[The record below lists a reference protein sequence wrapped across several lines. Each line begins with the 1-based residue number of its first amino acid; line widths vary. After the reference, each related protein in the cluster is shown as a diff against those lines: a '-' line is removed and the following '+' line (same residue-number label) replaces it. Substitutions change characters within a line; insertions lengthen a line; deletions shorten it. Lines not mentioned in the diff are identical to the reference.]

1 MKMRRFFILLVFL
14 FSACD
19 FETLLSPEFDA
30 PVKSFFDTYTN
41 TAAIERHDYS
51 EPPYQDSSRRLC
63 FDSYKDYSVNF
74 YLRNPQLYSLNLEAK
89 FNSLSGVDTS
99 EITVVQSEDK
109 NSITLTLPQKFLV
122 DSDEGK
128 NISPTISLY
137 EPMSGRSFPEYSF
150 ELYCNSKPPKVYN
163 PTIINNGNSTFVI
176 AFDMPEVVELV
187 VRHKDLANIII
198 NGVSYPLSVDSE
210 GNFNFP
216 DTSRFSTSWKSSYAE
231 IGGKTFNHEDND
243 RAVYFETGE
252 AFSADDKSYTIVLAD
267 AAGLTTEI
275 LASTVI
281 TKINKP
287 SIYEV
292 QESGREKTLDA
303 SKTISLSTLAS
314 TEKGSIR
321 IKAPTTDNTGSALL
335 TPVTLYYNIYNGTK
349 KKAVFY
355 NSGSFSGSKDISLA
369 VGTWYVEVYAEA
381 TNYESSSPLKCDIR
395 VADNSIYVSASG
407 DDEGDG
413 SASEPF
419 ATINGATGLNET
431 GVIHDIISRVAEDAA
446 IASKAYTIRV
456 MGALS
461 ENVSLSDPLDGDG
474 KLCTTGLNLTGDSG
488 AASDSIASLTVDTT
502 DSVPV
507 SLKELTVGSV
517 TVKAGKKLKLYDGA
531 AITNAGVE
539 AAGLLA
545 MEGSAKI
552 TNLTLADGAYIT
564 LTGDLTSE
572 RAAEITLASSAYA
585 IGTKILENNSYTES
599 NCAKFKIVDN
609 DPTDTKEWYVKSDGS
624 LSHKVKFGPDA
635 IENITVFENE
645 SDIEVTN
652 EKTGFTFKFTAP
664 EGYSYSWKVDDTVS
678 GTENVLILNA
688 ITWGTGIYDVYLT
701 ASKDGKTYSYH
712 AQINHQLV
720 TEFTGTAEECAE
732 YINALTVNETYN
744 VTVTGPVGPG
754 DTDGL
759 MQVANAIRSRHYGI
773 YINLDARGT
782 SNSSD
787 INTYNDGAYF
797 HDCTALKSIKLPI
810 WMKALITNLFAGCTK
825 LESVDIPNTVQQI
838 MTGAF
843 KNCTSL
849 ISISLPQKLTGNGLN
864 HGLEAGA
871 FEGCSA
877 LTSISYAGY
886 IEEWKEIKFGKSST
900 SPKTWRDGVPATS
913 VNCSDGTLDLN
924 YIDPYTVYGKLKTGS
939 SYSESLEGSGSQADP
954 YIFAADLA
962 SVQIILKSDFTYELK
977 FDNTNVTATAGTGGV
992 TEISISDEQR
1002 TAIGGQTICGTVENT
1017 DYKVYFTIE
1026 ETPSSVAY
1034 LLSAPTSG
1042 TYSLSTLSELKK
1054 IKDWVSDN
1062 NTLQN
1067 VTFTLEDDIDTKGEE
1082 LIIGY
1087 YKYDDSANRA
1097 FMGVFD
1103 GNNHSITNSI
1113 TASGINESAY
1123 IALFSYVKGSS
1134 TVIKNLTVKG
1144 TSTRGSIVGYLDGNA
1159 SVENC
1164 ISETVIETSVEN
1176 IGGILCRLE
1185 KGYVRNCI
1193 NKGAITSTSNTEGGI
1208 VGYTNGGSGSID
1220 RCINKGN
1227 ISGRYAGGIV
1237 GYMQS
1242 NIPIT
1247 NCKNSG
1253 KLTGTGN
1260 EVGGIIGSLNTTP
1273 KMINNNCNLG
1283 EVNIGAGIIGGTDGN
1298 NTIIN
1303 NNCNA
1308 NTAEYGLIKSFKTYS
1323 KTLTAENNYS
1333 VKIDG
1338 KTLYPSTGSGSFN
1351 PSTITEAQIKSFELS
1366 EASTSSVVESLNN
1379 WATNN
1384 STSSLPYAS
1393 WKLNTD
1399 GKPELDLG
1407 KMDKW

>member
-198 NGVSYPLSVDSE
+198 NGASYPLSVDSE

-446 IASKAYTIRV
+446 SASKAYTIRV

-461 ENVSLSDPLDGDG
+461 ENVTLSDPLDGDG

-502 DSVPV
+502 ASVPV

-531 AITNAGVE
+531 AITNADVE

-585 IGTKILENNSYTES
+585 IGTKILENNSYTEA

-624 LSHKVKFGPDA
+624 LSHKVKFGPDE

-652 EKTGFTFKFTAP
+652 EKTGFTYKFTAP
-664 EGYSYSWKVDDTVS
+664 EGYSYSWKVDGTET

-787 INTYNDGAYF
+787 INTYNEGAYF
-797 HDCTALKSIKLPI
+797 HDCTALKSIKLPT

-825 LESVDIPNTVQQI
+825 LETVDIPNEVQQI
-838 MTGAF
+838 QTGAF
-843 KNCTSL
+843 KNCTS
-849 ISISLPQKLTGNGLN
+849 ITSISLPQKLTGNSSN

-877 LTSISYAGY
+877 LTSISYAGDK
-886 IEEWKEIKFGKSST
+886 EEWKNIKFGKSST
-900 SPKTWRDGVPATS
+900 SPKTWRDGVPATQ
-913 VNCSDGTLDLN
+913 VTCSDGAMNLN
-924 YIDPYTVYGKLKTGS
+924 FVEFYTVFGKLKTGS
-939 SYSESLEGSGSQADP
+939 NYTESLEGSGSQTSP
-954 YIFAADLA
+954 YIFSD
-962 SVQIILKSDFTYELK
+962 SVDSVEIILKTDFVYELK
-977 FDNTNVTATAGTGGV
+977 FDTENVSTTALSDGV
-992 TEISISDEQR
+992 TRISISDTQR
-1002 TAIGGQTICGTVENT
+1002 ASIAFQTICGTVENT
-1017 DYKVYFTIE
+1017 DYKVYFKILKEFISATELNTTNYDSYIKIALDNSEGMTKLIELANSTNAKTFEGKTI
-1026 ETPSSVAY
+1026 
-1034 LLSAPTSG
+1034 
-1042 TYSLSTLSELKK
+1042 
-1054 IKDWVSDN
+1054 
-1062 NTLQN
+1062 
-1067 VTFTLEDDIDTKGEE
+1067 TLEDDVELSAGQYFATDFKGT
-1082 LIIGY
+1082 
-1087 YKYDDSANRA
+1087 
-1097 FMGVFD
+1097 FD
-1103 GNNHSITNSI
+1103 GNGKKI
-1113 TASGINESAY
+1113 SGLSGVT
-1123 IALFSYVKGSS
+1123 ALFNKVDGG
-1134 TVIKNLTVKG
+1134 TVKNLTVEG
-1144 TSTRGSIVGYLDGNA
+1144 SSTNGGIVSRMTDGLIEGCTSRVNITSTGGS
-1159 SVENC
+1159 E
-1164 ISETVIETSVEN
+1164 
-1176 IGGILCRLE
+1176 IGGITGFMISSTV
-1185 KGYVRNCI
+1185 KNCI
-1193 NKGAITSTSNTEGGI
+1193 NYGTIT
-1208 VGYTNGGSGSID
+1208 GSGD
-1220 RCINKGN
+1220 GL
-1227 ISGRYAGGIV
+1227 GGIV
-1237 GYMQS
+1237 GYMQGLDVIDS
-1242 NIPIT
+1242 CINRGNIQSTANMTGGIVGSAFGLVR
-1247 NCKNSG
+1247 NCINIGEVSG
-1253 KLTGTGN
+1253 TTK
-1260 EVGGIIGSLNTTP
+1260 VGGIAG
-1273 KMINNNCNLG
+1273 KENCG
-1283 EVNIGAGIIGGTDGN
+1283 
-1298 NTIIN
+1298 
-1303 NNCNA
+1303 
-1308 NTAEYGLIKSFKTYS
+1308 
-1323 KTLTAENNYS
+1323 
-1333 VKIDG
+1333 
-1338 KTLYPSTGSGSFN
+1338 
-1351 PSTITEAQIKSFELS
+1351 
-1366 EASTSSVVESLNN
+1366 ASTSNGVYNCANLAAVTANYQAGGIAGVCDISSSLNYN
-1379 WATNN
+1379 AIVKNCFNAGSVTRTDTSKESAGGIVGEILTGGSGTCTLTSNYYLPGTAAMGGIGVTNSASVTSPSQSTPSVSDMNTWVNENN
-1384 STSSLPYAS
+1384 SGNVYKTWIIKSVGSTNYPVPDVGYE
-1393 WKLNTD
+1393 W
-1399 GKPELDLG
+1399 
-1407 KMDKW
+1407 

>member
-198 NGVSYPLSVDSE
+198 NGVSYTLSVDSE

-216 DTSRFSTSWKSSYAE
+216 DTTRFSTSWKSSYAE

-461 ENVSLSDPLDGDG
+461 ENVTLGDPLDGDG

-531 AITNAGVE
+531 AITNADVE
-539 AAGLLA
+539 AAGLLT

-552 TNLTLADGAYIT
+552 TNLILADGAYIT

-652 EKTGFTFKFTAP
+652 EKTGFTYKFTAP
-664 EGYSYSWKVDDTVS
+664 EGYSYSWKVDGTET

-712 AQINHQLV
+712 AQINHTGV
-720 TEFTGTAEECAE
+720 SFTGTAEQCAT
-732 YINALTVNETYN
+732 YINNINTAATYN
-744 VTVTGPVGPG
+744 ITVTGAVGSG
-754 DTDGL
+754 STEGL
-759 MQVANAIRSRHYGI
+759 AKVANAIRGLDSEVL
-773 YINLDARGT
+773 INLDASRTTKG
-782 SNSSD
+782 SS
-787 INTYNDGAYF
+787 ITTYNDGEYF
-797 HDCTALKSIKLPI
+797 KNCTALKTIKLPS
-810 WMKALITNLFAGCTK
+810 WMQYIIHDLFNGCTA
-825 LESVDIPNTVQQI
+825 LTSVEIPSSVQYIGENAFEGCTSLTEVTLPVTISGTPESNDLKGIDNS
-838 MTGAF
+838 AF
-843 KNCTSL
+843 KNCSSLAEVNFSGTKEQWKNINFGKTSL
-849 ISISLPQKLTGNGLN
+849 WREGIAASTVNCSNGEMDFNFILITSVLGGAIQPVNKTVSGSGTEADPFLFEEGIDIIEFIPLSDMPLSFTYVSGELQVSFSGGNRTGSFKIWLASGARTDTAQAGKSRTMKLYNNACSYSENYYFKLPQLSPIQGVTNTIKNMTASGTVTVDAELTADDFTSLKNALNELKTNNSDVLVDLDFSGATFTEIPANAFKDCSNITSVKLPE
-864 HGLEAGA
+864 GLETIGKEAFYDCSNIQTIYFPKSLKTVGGFAFTSRYIENVYYPGSLADWCGIEMQVSPFTYTNTGITNLYLDGTLIEGELTIPAGVTRIGAHTFSRNKKITKVNLPDSVREIGDTA
-871 FEGCSA
+871 FEGTRITEIN
-877 LTSISYAGY
+877 LPTTMDSIGEDA
-886 IEEWKEIKFGKSST
+886 F
-900 SPKTWRDGVPATS
+900 R
-913 VNCSDGTLDLN
+913 NCSLPSITLPEGITELKGTFNGCTSLTTLN
-924 YIDPYTVYGKLKTGS
+924 IPSSLKSINSFTFQSCNNLSSITGS
-939 SYSESLEGSGSQADP
+939 TTGWK
-954 YIFAADLA
+954 
-962 SVQIILKSDFTYELK
+962 KS
-977 FDNTNVTATAGTGGV
+977 
-992 TEISISDEQR
+992 
-1002 TAIGGQTICGTVENT
+1002 
-1017 DYKVYFTIE
+1017 
-1026 ETPSSVAY
+1026 
-1034 LLSAPTSG
+1034 
-1042 TYSLSTLSELKK
+1042 
-1054 IKDWVSDN
+1054 
-1062 NTLQN
+1062 
-1067 VTFTLEDDIDTKGEE
+1067 
-1082 LIIGY
+1082 
-1087 YKYDDSANRA
+1087 
-1097 FMGVFD
+1097 
-1103 GNNHSITNSI
+1103 
-1113 TASGINESAY
+1113 
-1123 IALFSYVKGSS
+1123 GSS
-1134 TVIKNLTVKG
+1134 TE
-1144 TSTRGSIVGYLDGNA
+1144 
-1159 SVENC
+1159 VE
-1164 ISETVIETSVEN
+1164 
-1176 IGGILCRLE
+1176 
-1185 KGYVRNCI
+1185 
-1193 NKGAITSTSNTEGGI
+1193 
-1208 VGYTNGGSGSID
+1208 
-1220 RCINKGN
+1220 
-1227 ISGRYAGGIV
+1227 
-1237 GYMQS
+1237 
-1242 NIPIT
+1242 
-1247 NCKNSG
+1247 
-1253 KLTGTGN
+1253 
-1260 EVGGIIGSLNTTP
+1260 
-1273 KMINNNCNLG
+1273 
-1283 EVNIGAGIIGGTDGN
+1283 
-1298 NTIIN
+1298 
-1303 NNCNA
+1303 
-1308 NTAEYGLIKSFKTYS
+1308 
-1323 KTLTAENNYS
+1323 LTAELLKKGGTYRR
-1333 VKIDG
+1333 D
-1338 KTLYPSTGSGSFN
+1338 
-1351 PSTITEAQIKSFELS
+1351 
-1366 EASTSSVVESLNN
+1366 
-1379 WATNN
+1379 
-1384 STSSLPYAS
+1384 
-1393 WKLNTD
+1393 
-1399 GKPELDLG
+1399 
-1407 KMDKW
+1407 

>member
-210 GNFNFP
+210 GNFNFS

-446 IASKAYTIRV
+446 SASKAYTIRV

-531 AITNAGVE
+531 AITNADVE

-585 IGTKILENNSYTES
+585 IGTKILENNSYTEA

-652 EKTGFTFKFTAP
+652 EKTGFTYKFTAP
-664 EGYSYSWKVDDTVS
+664 EGYSYSWKVDGTET

-701 ASKDGKTYSYH
+701 ASKNGKTYSYH
-712 AQINHQLV
+712 AQINHTGV
-720 TEFTGTAEECAE
+720 SFTGTAEQCAT
-732 YINALTVNETYN
+732 YINNINTAATYN
-744 VTVTGPVGPG
+744 ITVTGAVGSG
-754 DTDGL
+754 ASEGL
-759 MQVANAIRSRHYGI
+759 ARVANAIRGLDSEVL
-773 YINLDARGT
+773 INLDASRTTKG
-782 SNSSD
+782 SS
-787 INTYNDGAYF
+787 ITTYNDGEYF
-797 HDCTALKSIKLPI
+797 KNCTALKTIKLPS
-810 WMKALITNLFAGCTK
+810 WMQYIIHDLFNGCTA
-825 LESVDIPNTVQQI
+825 LTSVEIPSSVQYIGENAFEGCTSLTEVTLPVTISGTPESNDLKGIDNS
-838 MTGAF
+838 AF
-843 KNCTSL
+843 KNCSSLAEVNFSGTKEQWKNINFGKTSL
-849 ISISLPQKLTGNGLN
+849 WREGIAASTVNCSNGEMNFNFILITSVLGGAIQPVNKTVSGSGTEADPFLFEEDIDIIEFIPLSDMPLSFTYVSGELQVSFSGGNRTGSFKIWLASGARTDTAQAGKSRTMKLYNNACSYSENYYFKLPQLSPIQGVTNTIKNMTASGSVNIEGTITADDFTSLKNALNELQTNNSGVLVDLDFSGATFTEIPENAFKNCSNIQTVKLPEGCETIGKYAFSSTQNLETIYLPSSLKSIGNYNFSCSGMHSKFYVYYSGTFEQWLGIEMECSPFTYAWTDDEKLIVKEN
-864 HGLEAGA
+864 GEDKLIEGEITIDGSKVSRIGSGA
-871 FEGCSA
+871 FYRYTKITKVTITDGVREIGNEAFRETRITEITFHSNMTSIGEDAFRDCDA
-877 LTSISYAGY
+877 LTSINLPEGITELNGTFY
-886 IEEWKEIKFGKSST
+886 
-900 SPKTWRDGVPATS
+900 D
-913 VNCSDGTLDLN
+913 CS
-924 YIDPYTVYGKLKTGS
+924 
-939 SYSESLEGSGSQADP
+939 
-954 YIFAADLA
+954 
-962 SVQIILKSDFTYELK
+962 
-977 FDNTNVTATAGTGGV
+977 
-992 TEISISDEQR
+992 
-1002 TAIGGQTICGTVENT
+1002 
-1017 DYKVYFTIE
+1017 
-1026 ETPSSVAY
+1026 
-1034 LLSAPTSG
+1034 
-1042 TYSLSTLSELKK
+1042 
-1054 IKDWVSDN
+1054 
-1062 NTLQN
+1062 
-1067 VTFTLEDDIDTKGEE
+1067 
-1082 LIIGY
+1082 
-1087 YKYDDSANRA
+1087 
-1097 FMGVFD
+1097 
-1103 GNNHSITNSI
+1103 
-1113 TASGINESAY
+1113 
-1123 IALFSYVKGSS
+1123 
-1134 TVIKNLTVKG
+1134 NLT
-1144 TSTRGSIVGYLDGNA
+1144 SL
-1159 SVENC
+1159 
-1164 ISETVIETSVEN
+1164 
-1176 IGGILCRLE
+1176 
-1185 KGYVRNCI
+1185 
-1193 NKGAITSTSNTEGGI
+1193 
-1208 VGYTNGGSGSID
+1208 
-1220 RCINKGN
+1220 
-1227 ISGRYAGGIV
+1227 
-1237 GYMQS
+1237 
-1242 NIPIT
+1242 NIP
-1247 NCKNSG
+1247 NS
-1253 KLTGTGN
+1253 
-1260 EVGGIIGSLNTTP
+1260 
-1273 KMINNNCNLG
+1273 
-1283 EVNIGAGIIGGTDGN
+1283 
-1298 NTIIN
+1298 
-1303 NNCNA
+1303 
-1308 NTAEYGLIKSFKTYS
+1308 LI
-1323 KTLTAENNYS
+1323 
-1333 VKIDG
+1333 KIDG
-1338 KTLYPSTGSGSFN
+1338 CFYGCSHLTTVTGNIDGWKNEDGTETVTLTGEFLKENGSRTFVK
-1351 PSTITEAQIKSFELS
+1351 E
-1366 EASTSSVVESLNN
+1366 
-1379 WATNN
+1379 
-1384 STSSLPYAS
+1384 
-1393 WKLNTD
+1393 
-1399 GKPELDLG
+1399 
-1407 KMDKW
+1407 

>member
-431 GVIHDIISRVAEDAA
+431 GVIHDIISRVTEDAA
-446 IASKAYTIRV
+446 SASKAYTIRV

-461 ENVSLSDPLDGDG
+461 ENVTLSDPLDGDG

-502 DSVPV
+502 ASVPV

-517 TVKAGKKLKLYDGA
+517 TVKAGKKLKLYDGT
-531 AITNAGVE
+531 AITNADVE

-585 IGTKILENNSYTES
+585 IGTKILENNSYTEA
-599 NCAKFKIVDN
+599 NCAKIKIVDN

-652 EKTGFTFKFTAP
+652 EKTGFTYKFTAP
-664 EGYSYSWKVDDTVS
+664 EGYSYSWKVDGTET

-712 AQINHQLV
+712 AQINHTGV
-720 TEFTGTAEECAE
+720 SFTGTAEQCAT
-732 YINALTVNETYN
+732 YINNINTAATYN
-744 VTVTGPVGPG
+744 ITVTGAVGSG
-754 DTDGL
+754 STEGL
-759 MQVANAIRSRHYGI
+759 AKVANAIRGLDSEVL
-773 YINLDARGT
+773 INLDASRTTKG
-782 SNSSD
+782 SS
-787 INTYNDGAYF
+787 ITTYNDGEYF
-797 HDCTALKSIKLPI
+797 KNCTALKTIKLPS
-810 WMKALITNLFAGCTK
+810 WMQYIIHDLFNGCTA
-825 LESVDIPNTVQQI
+825 LTSVEIPSSVQYIGENAFEGCTSLTEVTLPVTISGTPESNDLKGIDNS
-838 MTGAF
+838 AF
-843 KNCTSL
+843 KNCSSLAAVNFSGTKEQWKNINFGKTSL
-849 ISISLPQKLTGNGLN
+849 WREGIAASTVNCSNGEMNFNFILITSVLGGAIQPVNKTVSGSGTEADPFLFEEGIDIIEFIPLSDMPLSFTYVSGEVQVSFSGGNRTGSFKIWLASGARTDTAQAGKTRTMKLYNNACSYSENYYFKLPQLSPIAGVTNTIKNMTNSGTVTVDAELTADDFTSLKNALNELQTNNSGVLVDLDFSGATFTEIPENAFKNCSNIRTVKLPE
-864 HGLEAGA
+864 GLETIGQEA
-871 FEGCSA
+871 FSGTSKLETVYLPSS
-877 LTSISYAGY
+877 LTSIGNYNFSGDILENVHYAGTLAQWCSIEMECSPWTY
-886 IEEWKEIKFGKSST
+886 TDYNGANTGTEHQTNLYLNNNELLEGEISIPDGVTRIANGAFYRYRKITKVTVPDSVREIGVNAFSGTVINEITLPSTMDSIEEDAFRDCRNLT
-900 SPKTWRDGVPATS
+900 SITLPEGITVLKRSFMDCWQLTS
-913 VNCSDGTLDLN
+913 VNIPSTLTRLESAFYDCNVLS
-924 YIDPYTVYGKLKTGS
+924 TVTGS
-939 SYSESLEGSGSQADP
+939 TEGWKQG
-954 YIFAADLA
+954 
-962 SVQIILKSDFTYELK
+962 
-977 FDNTNVTATAGTGGV
+977 
-992 TEISISDEQR
+992 
-1002 TAIGGQTICGTVENT
+1002 
-1017 DYKVYFTIE
+1017 
-1026 ETPSSVAY
+1026 
-1034 LLSAPTSG
+1034 
-1042 TYSLSTLSELKK
+1042 
-1054 IKDWVSDN
+1054 
-1062 NTLQN
+1062 
-1067 VTFTLEDDIDTKGEE
+1067 
-1082 LIIGY
+1082 
-1087 YKYDDSANRA
+1087 
-1097 FMGVFD
+1097 
-1103 GNNHSITNSI
+1103 
-1113 TASGINESAY
+1113 
-1123 IALFSYVKGSS
+1123 
-1134 TVIKNLTVKG
+1134 
-1144 TSTRGSIVGYLDGNA
+1144 
-1159 SVENC
+1159 
-1164 ISETVIETSVEN
+1164 
-1176 IGGILCRLE
+1176 
-1185 KGYVRNCI
+1185 
-1193 NKGAITSTSNTEGGI
+1193 STSI
-1208 VGYTNGGSGSID
+1208 
-1220 RCINKGN
+1220 
-1227 ISGRYAGGIV
+1227 
-1237 GYMQS
+1237 
-1242 NIPIT
+1242 
-1247 NCKNSG
+1247 
-1253 KLTGTGN
+1253 
-1260 EVGGIIGSLNTTP
+1260 
-1273 KMINNNCNLG
+1273 
-1283 EVNIGAGIIGGTDGN
+1283 
-1298 NTIIN
+1298 
-1303 NNCNA
+1303 
-1308 NTAEYGLIKSFKTYS
+1308 
-1323 KTLTAENNYS
+1323 TLTAENL
-1333 VKIDG
+1333 K
-1338 KTLYPSTGSGSFN
+1338 
-1351 PSTITEAQIKSFELS
+1351 KS
-1366 EASTSSVVESLNN
+1366 
-1379 WATNN
+1379 ATY
-1384 STSSLPYAS
+1384 T
-1393 WKLNTD
+1393 K
-1399 GKPELDLG
+1399 E
-1407 KMDKW
+1407 